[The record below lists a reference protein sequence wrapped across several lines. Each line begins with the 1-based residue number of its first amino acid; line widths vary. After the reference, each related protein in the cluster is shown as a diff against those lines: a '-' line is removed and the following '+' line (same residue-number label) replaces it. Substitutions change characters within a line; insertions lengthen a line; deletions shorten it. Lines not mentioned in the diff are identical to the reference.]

1 MVGPEQRLWKDIG
14 KAQEWEDPRVPSGK
28 WLWKEK
34 STEAVLA
41 LLRDTRV
48 GCVRVER
55 RLPEDAGVRTGSG
68 DEGEEG
74 GTEWPALTSWMTSYT
89 WQR

>member
-1 MVGPEQRLWKDIG
+1 M
-14 KAQEWEDPRVPSGK
+14 
-28 WLWKEK
+28 WKEK

-41 LLRDTRV
+41 FLRDTRV

-74 GTEWPALTSWMTSYT
+74 GPGPPGL
-89 WQR
+89 